1 MNTAEWKHYIENA
14 IREALLG
21 EVRTSP
27 KPGLVDQIDC
37 GAHTDMDLHTFE
49 KSTDAIAPYLADMFM
64 AGFAPEEETAEE
76 KLEIEELDAG
86 AAPEETAEEAAG
98 QNSEEGRETEEECLF
113 RKIRRIGV
121 EAEKAM
127 FAATEGVNTHKGM
140 LFTMGIV
147 LAAAG
152 LHFRRESSEEA
163 LCAVNEETVS
173 RVRAGLA
180 EREGE
185 NTETG
190 PFAQEVLWL
199 CRDMCRRILG
209 EEFLA
214 MEKREPVTHG
224 ERLFREYGERGIRG
238 QAEQG
243 FPILREVA
251 FPEMEKYRAPL
262 PELRGGIRMHRL
274 LWREMSSAENPWESE
289 AYLNAV
295 NLQVL
300 LRVMAELN
308 DTNVVTRSSYEEM
321 QQLQEESRRILSI
334 GGGFTEQGM
343 TALLTL
349 NQSCI
354 QRNISPGGA
363 ADILAVSILLWRL
376 QELSLALLIV

>member
-1 MNTAEWKHYIENA
+1 MNAAEWKNYMERA
-14 IREALLG
+14 IREALMG

-49 KSTDAIAPYLADMFM
+49 RSTEAIVLYLADMFM
-64 AGFAPEEETAEE
+64 AGFVPETEAAEE
-76 KLEIEELDAG
+76 KLEIEELDA
-86 AAPEETAEEAAG
+86 AEVPEAAEDTAG
-98 QNSEEGRETEEECLF
+98 AEGAETEEERLF

-152 LHFRRESSEEA
+152 LHFRREYSGEA
-163 LCAVNEETVS
+163 LLAVDTEMLG
-173 RVRAGLA
+173 RVRLGLS

-185 NTETG
+185 NVETG

-209 EEFLA
+209 EEFEA

-224 ERLFREYGERGIRG
+224 EKLFREYGERGIRG

-289 AYLNAV
+289 VYLNAV

-300 LRVMAELN
+300 LRVMSELN

-321 QQLQEESRRILSI
+321 KQLQEESRRILGL

-343 TALLTL
+343 EALLAL

-376 QELSLALLIV
+376 QELSLALLLS

>member
-1 MNTAEWKHYIENA
+1 MNAAEWKRYIENA
-14 IREALLG
+14 IREALMG

-37 GAHTDMDLHTFE
+37 GAHTDMDIHTFE
-49 KSTDAIAPYLADMFM
+49 KSTEAITPYLADMFM
-64 AGFAPEEETAEE
+64 AGFAPETEAVEEN
-76 KLEIEELDAG
+76 LEIEEL
-86 AAPEETAEEAAG
+86 ETGEAAEEVVLAAVT
-98 QNSEEGRETEEECLF
+98 SENAETEEERLF
-113 RKIRRIGV
+113 RRIRRIGV

-152 LHFRRESSEEA
+152 LHFRRGNSEETLLA
-163 LCAVNEETVS
+163 MNEEMLE
-173 RVRAGLA
+173 RVRRGLS

-185 NTETG
+185 MTETG
-190 PFAQEVLWL
+190 PFAQDVLWL

-209 EEFLA
+209 EEFRA
-214 MEKREPVTHG
+214 MEQREPVTHG
-224 ERLFREYGERGIRG
+224 EKLFREYGERGIRG

-262 PELRGGIRMHRL
+262 PELRGGIRMHQQ

-289 AYLNAV
+289 VYLNAV
-295 NLQVL
+295 NLHVL
-300 LRVMAELN
+300 LRVMSELN

-321 QQLQEESRRILSI
+321 KKLQEESRQLLRL
-334 GGGFTEQGM
+334 GGGFTERGM
-343 TALLTL
+343 NGLLAL

-376 QELSLALLIV
+376 QELSLALLLVP

>member
-1 MNTAEWKHYIENA
+1 MNAAEWKNYIGNA
-14 IREALLG
+14 IREALMG

-49 KSTDAIAPYLADMFM
+49 RSTEAIAPYLTDMFM
-64 AGFAPEEETAEE
+64 AGFAPEAETAA
-76 KLEIEELDAG
+76 LEIEELETGEDSDAADAVG
-86 AAPEETAEEAAG
+86 T
-98 QNSEEGRETEEECLF
+98 EGSETEEERLF
-113 RKIRRIGV
+113 QKIRHIGV

-152 LHFRRESSEEA
+152 LHFRREYSEEA
-163 LCAVNEETVS
+163 LAAVNDEMLG
-173 RVRAGLA
+173 RVRLGLSA
-180 EREGE
+180 RDGE
-185 NTETG
+185 EAQTG

-199 CRDMCRRILG
+199 CRDMCSRSIGR
-209 EEFLA
+209 EFLD

-224 ERLFREYGERGIRG
+224 ERLFRECGERGIRG

-243 FPILREVA
+243 FPILREAA

-289 AYLNAV
+289 TYLNAV

-300 LRVMAELN
+300 LRTMSELN
-308 DTNVVTRSSYEEM
+308 DTNVVTRSSYAEM
-321 QQLQEESRRILSI
+321 KELQAESRRILGL

-343 TALLTL
+343 EALLAL
-349 NQSCI
+349 NQKCI

-376 QELSLALLIV
+376 QELSLTLLTV

>member
-1 MNTAEWKHYIENA
+1 MNAVEWKCYIENA
-14 IREALLG
+14 IREALMG
-21 EVRTSP
+21 EVKTSP

-37 GAHTDMDLHTFE
+37 GAHADMDIHTFE
-49 KSTDAIAPYLADMFM
+49 KSTEAIAPYLADMFM
-64 AGFAPEEETAEE
+64 AGFTPETETAEE
-76 KLEIEELDAG
+76 RLEIEELEAEDAPKKDATDEVG
-86 AAPEETAEEAAG
+86 TK
-98 QNSEEGRETEEECLF
+98 NVETEEECLF
-113 RKIRRIGV
+113 RRIRRIGV

-152 LHFRRESSEEA
+152 LQFRRENSAEA
-163 LCAVNEETVS
+163 LRAVDAELLG
-173 RVRAGLA
+173 RVRLGLS
-180 EREGE
+180 EREGA
-185 NTETG
+185 NVETG
-190 PFAQEVLWL
+190 HFAQTVLWL

-214 MEKREPVTHG
+214 MEQREPVTHG
-224 ERLFREYGERGIRG
+224 EKLFREYGERGIRG

-262 PELRGGIRMHRL
+262 PELRGGIRMHRM
-274 LWREMSSAENPWESE
+274 LWREMSSAENPWESDV
-289 AYLNAV
+289 YLNAV

-300 LRVMAELN
+300 LRVMSELN

-321 QQLQEESRRILSI
+321 KKLQEESKHLLAL

-343 TALLTL
+343 NGLLAL

-376 QELSLALLIV
+376 QELSLALLLV

>member
-1 MNTAEWKHYIENA
+1 MNAAEWKNYIGNA
-14 IREALLG
+14 IREALMG

-49 KSTDAIAPYLADMFM
+49 RSTEAIAPYLTDMFM
-64 AGFAPEEETAEE
+64 AGFAPEAETAA
-76 KLEIEELDAG
+76 LEIEELETGEDSDAADAVG
-86 AAPEETAEEAAG
+86 A
-98 QNSEEGRETEEECLF
+98 EGSETEEERLF
-113 RKIRRIGV
+113 QKIRHIGV

-152 LHFRRESSEEA
+152 LHFRREYSEEA
-163 LCAVNEETVS
+163 LAAVTEEMLG
-173 RVRAGLA
+173 RVRLGLSA
-180 EREGE
+180 RDGE
-185 NTETG
+185 EAQTG

-199 CRDMCRRILG
+199 CRDMCSRSIGR
-209 EEFLA
+209 EFLD

-224 ERLFREYGERGIRG
+224 ERLFRECGERGIRG

-243 FPILREVA
+243 FPILREAA

-289 AYLNAV
+289 TYLNAV

-300 LRVMAELN
+300 LRTMSELN
-308 DTNVVTRSSYEEM
+308 DTNVVTRSSYAEM
-321 QQLQEESRRILSI
+321 KELQAESRRILGL

-343 TALLTL
+343 EALLAL
-349 NQSCI
+349 NQKCI

-376 QELSLALLIV
+376 QELSLTLLTV

>member
-1 MNTAEWKHYIENA
+1 MNAAEWKNYIGNA
-14 IREALLG
+14 IREALMG

-49 KSTDAIAPYLADMFM
+49 RSTEAIAPYLTDMFM
-64 AGFAPEEETAEE
+64 AGFAPEAETAA
-76 KLEIEELDAG
+76 LEIEELETGEDSDAAVDTADAG
-86 AAPEETAEEAAG
+86 KF
-98 QNSEEGRETEEECLF
+98 ETEEEQLF
-113 RKIRRIGV
+113 QKIRHIGV
-121 EAEKAM
+121 EAENAM

-152 LHFRRESSEEA
+152 LHFRREYSEEA
-163 LCAVNEETVS
+163 LAALNEEMLG
-173 RVRAGLA
+173 RVRLGLSA
-180 EREGE
+180 REGE
-185 NTETG
+185 EAQTG
-190 PFAQEVLWL
+190 PFVQEVLWL
-199 CRDMCRRILG
+199 CQDMCSRSIGR
-209 EEFLA
+209 EFQD

-243 FPILREVA
+243 FPILRETA

-262 PELRGGIRMHRL
+262 SELRGGIRMHRL

-289 AYLNAV
+289 VYLNAV

-300 LRVMAELN
+300 LRIMSELN
-308 DTNVVTRSSYEEM
+308 DTNVVTRSSYAEM
-321 QQLQEESRRILSI
+321 KELQEESRRILGL

-343 TALLTL
+343 EALLAL
-349 NQSCI
+349 NQKCI

-376 QELSLALLIV
+376 QELSLTLLAV